1 MTPAQSKPPVFL
13 GLLFF
18 CFSLSVSGQVSLE
31 QQWETVPD
39 LKEPESVIYDPNHE
53 VLYVSNINDPST
65 ANGKGSIGKL
75 SLDGSIQDVEWV
87 YGTMD
92 SPKGLGL
99 LDHLLYV
106 ADPHKVVVINTNTG
120 EIEKSIEV
128 ENAGMLNDIT
138 LDKEGNVY
146 VSDSE
151 TGNIIRIQN
160 DRAEVWLEGTDL
172 ETPNGLLAHQNKLYM
187 VDMGS
192 GIFYE
197 IHKDTK
203 ELRIIAEG
211 LEGGDGIV
219 AHQDDFIIS
228 NWNGEIWHV
237 TSGGNVTKILDTK
250 AEKIN
255 AADITYLPKKNLLL
269 VPTFFA
275 NKLVAYKVVSQ

>member
-1 MTPAQSKPPVFL
+1 MTTIQSFL
-13 GLLFF
+13 SFLFL

-31 QQWETVPD
+31 QQWETPAD
-39 LKEPESVIYDPNHE
+39 LKEPESVIYDPSHE
-53 VLYVSNINDPST
+53 VLYISNINDPSA
-65 ANGKGSIGKL
+65 ANGKGSIGKV
-75 SLDGSIQDVEWV
+75 SLDGSIQEVEWV
-87 YGTMD
+87 LGGMD

-99 LDHLLYV
+99 LDNLLYV
-106 ADPHKVVVINTNTG
+106 ADPLKVVVINTNTG

-138 LDKEGNVY
+138 VDQEGNVY

-160 DRAEVWLEGTDL
+160 DKAEVWLEGTDL
-172 ETPNGLLAHQNKLYM
+172 QTPNGLLAHQDKLYM

-197 IHKDTK
+197 ILKDTK
-203 ELRIIAEG
+203 ELRKIAEG

-219 AHQDDFIIS
+219 AHKDDFIIS

-237 TSGGNVTKILDTK
+237 TATGNVTKILDTK
-250 AEKIN
+250 ADEIN
-255 AADITYLPKKNLLL
+255 AADIAYLPKENLLL

-275 NKLVAYKVVSQ
+275 NKLVAYKVVSE